1 MHEFPYELINNLRFR
16 ILGNT
21 GQLGK
26 SQNVIE
32 LLPSAHSSSRNG
44 NFASTSKNLLKNR
57 N

>member
-1 MHEFPYELINNLRFR
+1 MHEFPHELMNNLRFR

-21 GQLGK
+21 GKLGK